1 MFKRYGR
8 RHNPCPKDICYEN
21 PMTGESN
28 MTDKQIKKG
37 FLQSFKYL
45 GWGRGVCVYSLS
57 SFLVPNPVM
66 ACQSKECKI
75 ELNYSIQHH

>member
-45 GWGRGVCVYSLS
+45 GCGGVGVYVYTLS
-57 SFLVPNPVM
+57 HHFLFLT
-66 ACQSKECKI
+66 QSWLAKAKNVK
-75 ELNYSIQHH
+75 LN